1 MHRNLTARL
10 SLMSF
15 LQFFVWGA
23 WYTSIAVYMTAEGM
37 ETVTFWAFT
46 AQPIG
51 AIISPFFLGLIAD
64 RYFSTEKVLGVMH
77 LLSGAFLL
85 MAPQFEGAPWLFI
98 AMIVLHQ
105 LAYTPTLGLSN
116 SLAFHHIPDPEKD
129 FPKIR
134 VWGTFSWVFAGLF
147 ISFVLSRLA
156 PGGIAE
162 RTALPLYT
170 AGIAGLLLGLYSFT
184 LPHTPPAAA
193 GQRVSA
199 RSILGVDAYRQL
211 RSPSFN
217 AFLISS
223 LLICIPLAAYYNFT
237 QLYLGAANV
246 QNIAATQTLG
256 QMSEMVFMVLMPFFF
271 RRLGVKWMLLVGM
284 LAWAARYAL
293 FTLAAPGAVFW
304 MIALGIILHGI
315 CYDFFF
321 VTGQIYVDK
330 KANPA
335 IRSQAQG
342 MLVFVTYGV
351 GMLIGAQLAGRLYN
365 VFLGDQ
371 QALTMGQ
378 WSQFWMVMG
387 AMSAVVAVFF
397 ALVFHEKVGRPG
409 STASENAPGAVPV
422 GGPGL

>member
-10 SLMSF
+10 SLLSF
-15 LQFFVWGA
+15 LQFYVWGA
-23 WYTSIAVYMTAEGM
+23 WYTSIAVYMATHGM

-51 AIISPFFLGLIAD
+51 ALISPFFLGLIAD
-64 RYFSTEKVLGVMH
+64 RYFSTEKVLGVLH
-77 LLSGAFLL
+77 LISGACLL
-85 MAPQFEGAPWLFI
+85 LAPQFAGAPVLFI
-98 AMIVLHQ
+98 AMLMLHQ

-147 ISFVLSRLA
+147 ISFVLSRVA
-156 PGGIAE
+156 TGGIAE
-162 RTALPLYT
+162 QTPLPLYT
-170 AGIAGLLLGLYSFT
+170 AGIAGVLLGFYSFT
-184 LPHTPPAAA
+184 LPHTPPPAA
-193 GQRVSA
+193 GQKVSA
-199 RSILGVDAYRQL
+199 RAILGVDAYRQL

-217 AFLISS
+217 AFLLSS

-237 QLYLGAANV
+237 QLYLGAAGV
-246 QNIAATQTLG
+246 EIIAATQTMG
-256 QMSEMVFMVLMPFFF
+256 QMSEMVFMLLMPFFF

-293 FTLAAPGAVFW
+293 FTAAAPNAVFW

-330 KANPA
+330 KANPG

-342 MLVFVTYGV
+342 MLVFVTYGI
-351 GMLIGAQLAGRLYN
+351 GMLIGAQLSGRLYN
-365 VFLGDQ
+365 VFLDGGTVLSMPDW
-371 QALTMGQ
+371 AR
-378 WSQFWMVMG
+378 FWMIMG
-387 AMSAVVAVFF
+387 AMATVVAIFF
-397 ALVFHEKVGRPG
+397 ALVFHEKVDQPKVVAEKR
-409 STASENAPGAVPV
+409 SDAVPV
-422 GGPGL
+422 GGSGR